1 MKYRAPETCETGGG
15 NYLSHPGTYH
25 IVITGAD
32 ENPHN
37 AAGGPI
43 DGFRITAQALEGTV
57 KDEDGKFTEK
67 DKTVDLIFW
76 NPKLTDKNEGL
87 FARQKQGKFF
97 LATGLMTDEQLGGD
111 VDIDLEDAIG
121 RHVIVT
127 LEETE
132 GTGDRKFLQLHFSS
146 IWHIDD
152 PAVAKFPQCAK
163 SKGLIPKAHRRDPKS
178 FGSSK
183 APTAPKQKQKEKA
196 VELIDDI

>member
-1 MKYRAPETCETGGG
+1 MKYRAPETVETGGG
-15 NYLSHPGTYH
+15 NWLQQPGTYH

-32 ENPHN
+32 ENPTN

-43 DGFRITAQALEGTV
+43 DGFRITGQALEGTA

-97 LATGLMTDEQLGGD
+97 LATGLMTEDQLGSD
-111 VDIDLEDAIG
+111 VDIDLEDSIG

-178 FGSSK
+178 FGASK
-183 APTAPKQKQKEKA
+183 APATKSKPKDKVA
-196 VELIDDI
+196 ELIDDI